1 MTLDTLRQD
10 HHLAWRALWRAKSF
24 SAAAVF
30 TLALGIAGTTVIFT
44 LVQGVLLRPLPVRDQ
59 DRLIVSWKELRPSG
73 YAHYPFGDAEIE
85 AAGDASRLL
94 ESLAGVTS
102 NGAYRWVVVDNGV
115 SHYVRGSLVTGGF
128 FDVLGAA
135 PLLGR
140 TFTRAHDREGAEDV
154 LVISHGLWTRHYGGS
169 RDVIGRRVMLNDRS
183 FAIAG
188 VMPPDVDYPAG
199 TEVWRTTRSV
209 PTGGPF
215 GNAAQRE
222 VDLIARM
229 RPGVTISQAADELA
243 TLTRQ
248 YESTV
253 PSPVRGLVPV
263 VHSLEEVVVGSVR
276 PALVALLAAVALV
289 LLIASANVANL
300 LLMRGESRRVELAVR
315 QAVGAGRGRLV
326 RQLMLESLALTI
338 AAAAVALALTWWS
351 LGALIA
357 LIPDGLPRVESVR
370 IDGIVVGFTILIA
383 LVTSILAGI
392 APALWSVRLDLV
404 SQLRDGGRGSSG
416 PAVRTGRRALVVA
429 QVALA
434 VTIVAAAGVVARS
447 LLRLQS
453 VDLGLA
459 ADRLVF
465 VELSL
470 PYSRYVDQTR
480 QAQFLEQ
487 IVERLEAAPAIA
499 AATPI
504 NVRPFSGDGGWDV
517 PRFTAEGQ
525 SAERAAVNPSLNL
538 ESVYRNY
545 FETLQIPI
553 VKGRAFTIAD
563 RKGALDV
570 AIVSEDV
577 AARTWP
583 GENPIGKRM
592 KMGGVDSNYRWTTI
606 VGVAAQTRYRE
617 LARPRPTLYLPAAQ
631 FLVTAQLFALRTT
644 ASLELAASIARDS
657 VRAVD
662 PTVQVMR
669 VQPFE
674 QLLDDPLARPRFNA
688 FLLSVFGVIALVLA
702 AIGLAGVT
710 TTYVR
715 QRDREMAL
723 RVALGATP
731 ANVRRLVL
739 GEALSLGVAGAVL
752 GLAGAAAATRVVRGM
767 LYEVAPL
774 DPLTLAGATL
784 LMLIA
789 VALAAY
795 APARRAAGVDASRM
809 LRN

>member
-1 MTLDTLRQD
+1 MMFETLRHD
-10 HHLAWRALWRAKSF
+10 HGLAWRGLWRAKSF
-24 SAAAVF
+24 SAAAIF

-44 LVQGVLLRPLPVRDQ
+44 LVQGVLLRPLPIHDQ
-59 DRLIVSWKELRPSG
+59 DRLIVSWKELRAG
-73 YAHYPFGDAEIE
+73 YAHYSFGDAAIE
-85 AAGDASRLL
+85 AAGEASRLL
-94 ESLAGVTS
+94 ESVAGVTS
-102 NGAYRWVVVDNGV
+102 NGATRWVVVENGV

-140 TFTRAHDREGAEDV
+140 TFTRAHDKEGAEDV
-154 LVISHGLWTRHYGGS
+154 LVISHGLWIRRYGGS

-183 FAIAG
+183 FAIVG
-188 VMPPDVDYPAG
+188 VMPADVDYPAG
-199 TEVWRTTRSV
+199 TELWRTTRSV
-209 PTGGPF
+209 PTPGPF
-215 GNAAQRE
+215 GDAARFE
-222 VDLIARM
+222 VDLIARL
-229 RPGVTISQAADELA
+229 RPGVTIPQATSELA
-243 TLTRQ
+243 ALTRQ

-253 PSPVRGLVPV
+253 PATRTRGLVPV
-263 VHSLEEVVVGSVR
+263 VHSLEEVVVGNVR
-276 PALVALLAAVALV
+276 PALVALLAAVAIV

-326 RQLMLESLALTI
+326 RQLMLESLALTV
-338 AAAAVALALTWWS
+338 AAATLALALTWWS

-370 IDGIVVGFTILIA
+370 IDGVVVGFTILIA

-453 VDLGLA
+453 VDIGLA

-470 PYSRYVDQTR
+470 PYSRYVEQAR
-480 QAQFLEQ
+480 QAQFLEEV
-487 IVERLEAAPAIA
+487 VERLEAAPAIA
-499 AATPI
+499 AATPV

-525 SAERAAVNPSLNL
+525 DAARAAANPPLNL
-538 ESVYRNY
+538 ESIYHNY
-545 FETLQIPI
+545 FATFEVPI
-553 VKGRAFTIAD
+553 VNGRAFTPAD
-563 RKGALDV
+563 REGAPAV
-570 AIVSEDV
+570 AIVTEDV

-583 GENPIGKRM
+583 GENPIGKRI
-592 KMGGVDSNYRWTTI
+592 KMGGLDSEYRWLTI
-606 VGVAAQTRYRE
+606 VGVAALTRYRE
-617 LARPRPTLYLPAAQ
+617 LTTPRATLYLPAPQ
-631 FLVTAQLFALRTT
+631 FLVAAQMFALRTT

-674 QLLDDPLARPRFNA
+674 QLLDGPLARPRFNA

-710 TTYVR
+710 ATYVR
-715 QRDREMAL
+715 QRDRELAL

-739 GEALSLGVAGAVL
+739 GEALSLGLAGAVL
-752 GLAGAAAATRVVRGM
+752 GLAGAASATRVVRGM
-767 LYEVAPL
+767 LYEVEPL
-774 DPLTLAGATL
+774 DPLTLAGAAL

-795 APARRAAGVDASRM
+795 APARRAAAVDASRM